1 MHIPSEQAIRER
13 AYQLWENDGRP
24 DGRSVDYWLEA
35 ARQLEDEGGSAATKA
50 VNKPATSRR
59 AAPSAPH
66 KPPAPMR
73 KRKAT
78 AKKIAAANAAKQPV
92 AAKGLIPAAVRNAP

>member
-24 DGRSVDYWLEA
+24 DGHSVDYWLEA
-35 ARQLEDEGGSAATKA
+35 ARQLEDEGSPAPEKAAGKMAA
-50 VNKPATSRR
+50 VRR
-59 AAPSAPH
+59 AVPSATR
-66 KPPAPMR
+66 KPPGPGR
-73 KRKAT
+73 KPKAT
-78 AKKIAAANAAKQPV
+78 AKKVAPQGGAKGSV

>member
-13 AYQLWENDGRP
+13 AYQLWEKDGRP
-24 DGRSVDYWLEA
+24 DGHSVDYWLEA
-35 ARQLEDEGGSAATKA
+35 ARQLEDEGGVTAEKS
-50 VNKPATSRR
+50 VDRPALVRR
-59 AAPSAPH
+59 AEPNGTR

-73 KRKAT
+73 KRKTT
-78 AKKIAAANAAKQPV
+78 AKKSAPTGGAKGSV